1 MEGNELSIVRL
12 VLDASPVVQGVMGL
26 LLLASLMSWTIIFR
40 KRALLSKAQDE
51 AEGFENSFWKGG
63 DLTAL
68 YRQIE
73 GRGGATGMSSIFEFG
88 FREFARLKQGGI
100 PPDQLLE
107 GARRAMRV
115 GQLKEIE
122 RLEESLANLATI
134 GSTSPYVGLFGT
146 VWGIMSAFVA
156 LGGVQQATIA
166 MVAPGIAEAL
176 IATAI
181 GLFAAIPAVV
191 AYNAINKRIDDLLA
205 ELEAS
210 SEGWVVIAASPGP
223 GAETAPLPLR
233 SPSNRPPSP
242 HSAF

>member
-1 MEGNELSIVRL
+1 MENELSIVRL
-12 VLDASPVVQGVMGL
+12 VLDASPVVQAVMGL

-40 KRALLSKAQDE
+40 KRSLLSKAHDE
-51 AEGFENSFWKGG
+51 AETFESSFWKGG

-88 FREFARLKQGGI
+88 FREFARLKQSGI
-100 PPDQLLE
+100 PPEQLLE
-107 GARRAMRV
+107 GSRRAMRV
-115 GQLKEIE
+115 GQLKELE

-146 VWGIMSAFVA
+146 VWGIMSSFVA
-156 LGGVQQATIA
+156 LGGVQQATLA

-181 GLFAAIPAVV
+181 GLFAAIPAVI
-191 AYNAINKRIDDLLA
+191 AYNRYADQVSRL
-205 ELEAS
+205 ELRYDAFMEEFSTILQRYA
-210 SEGWVVIAASPGP
+210 GRG
-223 GAETAPLPLR
+223 GAKE
-233 SPSNRPPSP
+233 
-242 HSAF
+242 

>member
-1 MEGNELSIVRL
+1 MENELSIVKL
-12 VLDASPVVQGVMGL
+12 VVNASPVVQVVMGL
-26 LLLASLMSWTIIFR
+26 LALASLMSWTIIFR
-40 KRALLSKAQDE
+40 KRSLLSKATDE
-51 AEGFENSFWKGG
+51 ADNFENSFWKGG

-100 PPDQLLE
+100 PADQLLE

-146 VWGIMSAFVA
+146 VWGIMIAFQGLSNVKE
-156 LGGVQQATIA
+156 ATIA
-166 MVAPGIAEAL
+166 MVAPGISEAL
-176 IATAI
+176 IATAM

-191 AYNAINKRIDDLLA
+191 AYNRY
-205 ELEAS
+205 S
-210 SEGWVVIAASPGP
+210 SKVDRL
-223 GAETAPLPLR
+223 TLR
-233 SPSNRPPSP
+233 FDTFQDEFVQILQRQA
-242 HSAF
+242 HVEDHG

>member
-1 MEGNELSIVRL
+1 MDTELSIVRL
-12 VLDASPVVQGVMGL
+12 VLDASIPVQVVMGL
-26 LLLASLMSWTIIFR
+26 LLLASLVSWTIIFR
-40 KRALLSKAQDE
+40 KRALLSRAHGE
-51 AEGFENSFWKGG
+51 AENFEESFWKGG

-73 GRGGATGMSSIFEFG
+73 SRGGATGMSSIFEFG
-88 FREFARLKQGGI
+88 FREFARLKQSGI

-115 GQLKEIE
+115 GQLKELE
-122 RLEESLANLATI
+122 RMEEGLANLATI

-146 VWGIMSAFVA
+146 VWGIMSSFVA

-181 GLFAAIPAVV
+181 GLFAAIPAVI
-191 AYNAINKRIDDLLA
+191 AYNRYADQVSRL
-205 ELEAS
+205 EL
-210 SEGWVVIAASPGP
+210 
-223 GAETAPLPLR
+223 R
-233 SPSNRPPSP
+233 YD
-242 HSAF
+242 AFMEEFSTILQRYAGRT

>member
-1 MEGNELSIVRL
+1 MDNELSIVKL
-12 VLDASPVVQGVMGL
+12 VLN
-26 LLLASLMSWTIIFR
+26 ASLPVQIVMAMLLFASLFSWSIIFR
-40 KRALLSKAQDE
+40 KRSLLSRMHDE
-51 AEGFENSFWKGG
+51 AETFENSFWKGG

-73 GRGGATGMSSIFEFG
+73 SRGGATGMSSIFEFG
-88 FREFARLKQGGI
+88 FREFARLKQGGGI
-100 PPDQLLE
+100 PADQLLD

-146 VWGIMSAFVA
+146 VWGIMSSFIA
-156 LGGVQQATIA
+156 LGGVQQASLA

-181 GLFAAIPAVV
+181 GLFAAIPAVI
-191 AYNAINKRIDDLLA
+191 AYNRYADQVSRL
-205 ELEAS
+205 ELRYDAFMEEFSTILQRYA
-210 SEGWVVIAASPGP
+210 GRAA
-223 GAETAPLPLR
+223 
-233 SPSNRPPSP
+233 
-242 HSAF
+242 

>member
-1 MEGNELSIVRL
+1 MDGTELSIIHL
-12 VLDASPVVQGVMGL
+12 ILNASIVVQVVMGL
-26 LLLASLMSWTIIFR
+26 LLLASLVSWTIIFR
-40 KRALLSKAQDE
+40 KRRLLSRAHDE
-51 AEGFENSFWKGG
+51 AESFENSFWKGG

-88 FREFARLKQGGI
+88 FREFARLKQSGI

-107 GARRAMRV
+107 GSRRAMRV
-115 GQLKEIE
+115 GQLKELE

-146 VWGIMSAFVA
+146 VWGILNSFVA
-156 LGGVQQATIA
+156 LGAVQQATLA

-181 GLFAAIPAVV
+181 GLFAAIPAVI
-191 AYNAINKRIDDLLA
+191 AYNRYADQVSRL
-205 ELEAS
+205 ELRYDAFMEEFSTILQRYA
-210 SEGWVVIAASPGP
+210 GR
-223 GAETAPLPLR
+223 GA
-233 SPSNRPPSP
+233 
-242 HSAF
+242 

>member
-1 MEGNELSIVRL
+1 VENELSIVKL
-12 VLDASPVVQGVMGL
+12 VMNASPVVQVVMGML
-26 LLLASLMSWTIIFR
+26 ALASLMSWTIIFR
-40 KRALLSKAQDE
+40 KRSLLSKATDE
-51 AEGFENSFWKGG
+51 ADNFENSFWKGG

-73 GRGGATGMSSIFEFG
+73 SRGGATGMSSIFEFG
-88 FREFARLKQGGI
+88 FREFARLKQSGI
-100 PPDQLLE
+100 PADQLLE

-122 RLEESLANLATI
+122 RLEESLSNLATI

-181 GLFAAIPAVV
+181 GLFAAIPAVI
-191 AYNAINKRIDDLLA
+191 AYNRYADQVSRL
-205 ELEAS
+205 EL
-210 SEGWVVIAASPGP
+210 
-223 GAETAPLPLR
+223 R
-233 SPSNRPPSP
+233 YD
-242 HSAF
+242 AFMEEFSTILQRYAGRT